1 MLLLQQ
7 SLGRFLGIPC
17 RLNPLNINLSHTRIR
32 ITVYITGIELDRDQ
46 VFRIH
51 LGPHMHN
58 CYQFIIPRLNGTDI
72 NKDFRKHLALVIKG
86 IAGFI
91 IFGGRLKEVRKHIR
105 QLQEISKIPLIIAS
119 DLERGLGQQL
129 KGGTL
134 FPPAMALAKA
144 AIKKGNIDPVNLGL
158 VQDSFTALA
167 AEARYAGINT
177 ILAPVLDINTNPDNP
192 IIGVRSFGED
202 NRTVSFFGTEMIRI
216 LQHNGISA
224 CGKHFPGHGN
234 TAVDSHVSLP
244 FIDRSLTSLR
254 RSELLPFRKAVDA
267 GVDMLMLGHLDVPA
281 LDPSGTPVS
290 LSGKV
295 VRFIREALQF
305 NGLLITDAMNM
316 GGLCGFSEEEA
327 SLMALRAG
335 VDIILHP
342 LHTEN
347 VVSYLR
353 KKSYQPPDNIRLSG
367 FRQSLLRFPDQEL
380 PGFKRNAALAVDLT
394 AGCLTLPETFTP
406 NRDPIVVILTDEK
419 EKQGIS
425 FVRSLRKNMPELS
438 CILMNQNRTVFQR
451 VATMTAGKRTL
462 ITAVFSETRAWKEST
477 GGWLQK
483 SIATMTPITDLFVSF
498 GNPYLLRN
506 IPAEKKL
513 LTYWNAESAQKAA
526 AAAIG
531 KRARGKL
538 PDE

>member
-1 MLLLQQ
+1 
-7 SLGRFLGIPC
+7 
-17 RLNPLNINLSHTRIR
+17 
-32 ITVYITGIELDRDQ
+32 
-46 VFRIH
+46 
-51 LGPHMHN
+51 MHN
-58 CYQFIIPRLNGTDI
+58 YYQFIIPRLNGADI
-72 NKDFRKHLALVIKG
+72 DKNVRRHLALVKKG

-105 QLQEISKIPLIIAS
+105 QLQEMSNIPLIIAS

-144 AIKKGNIDPVNLGL
+144 AMKKRDIDPVNLGL
-158 VQDSFTALA
+158 VRDSFAALA

-177 ILAPVLDINTNPDNP
+177 IFAPVLDINTNPDNP

-202 NRTVSFFGTEMIRI
+202 STTVSFFGAEMIRI
-216 LQHNGISA
+216 LQHNGIAA

-254 RSELLPFRKAVDA
+254 RSELLPFRAAVDA

-295 VRFIREALQF
+295 VRFIREALQY

-327 SLMALRAG
+327 CLAALRAG
-335 VDIILHP
+335 VDIVLHP

-353 KKSYQPPDNIRLSG
+353 KQSYQPPDNIRLSG
-367 FRQSLLRFPDQEL
+367 FRQGLLRFSDNEL
-380 PGFKRNAALAVDLT
+380 PGFIENAALAADLT
-394 AGCLTLPETFTP
+394 TRCLTLPETFTL
-406 NRDPIVVILTDEK
+406 NRDPVVVILTDEK
-419 EKQGIS
+419 EKQGTF
-425 FVRSLRKNMPELS
+425 FVRSLRKIMPELS
-438 CILMNQNRTVFQR
+438 CVRMNENRTGLQR
-451 VATMTAGKRTL
+451 LEAMTAGKRTL
-462 ITAVFSETRAWKEST
+462 ITVVFSETRAWKKSA

-483 SIATMTPITDLFVSF
+483 SITAMTPITDLFVSF

-506 IPAEKKL
+506 IPAERKL
-513 LTYWNAESAQKAA
+513 LTYWSAEAAQKAA
-526 AAAIG
+526 AETIG
-531 KRARGKL
+531 KRARGRL
-538 PDE
+538 PKK